1 MEKTSHLSDMNPQY
15 RESETIFRMFGI
27 NETHSSDVGLNG
39 LKNYIVGINIPFTC
53 IMSRNQLKKNN
64 LKDGDIDVCFIP
76 LNENLHVGKN
86 TVTPNF
92 DRIIAIEVKTMGY
105 DINVGIKSPKVNQSY
120 YREQADKLC
129 QLGFND
135 VSLLYIISTTPLEG
149 STGSFSDCVMASNIS
164 YSALEEI
171 RPTIEVN
178 SNDRFS
184 TLGYG
189 FGTVETHFEPYTGGT
204 SKQIYHQVAPN
215 MTTDREHPFRIA
227 FEKKVGGLFQH
238 EHEFTRFPIVM
249 RGCDSCKNKKL
260 TLFPQGEKEP
270 CPVCSKPYK

>member
-1 MEKTSHLSDMNPQY
+1 MNMEKTSHLSDTNPQQ
-15 RESETIFRMFGI
+15 RESETIFRLFGI
-27 NETHSSDVGLNG
+27 LENLSLDVGQG
-39 LKNYIVGINIPFTC
+39 VSKNYIVGINIPFTC

-86 TVTPNF
+86 SVTPNF
-92 DRIIAIEVKTMGY
+92 DRIIAIEVKTMGF
-105 DINVGIKSPKVNQSY
+105 DINDGIKSPKFNQSC
-120 YREQADKLC
+120 YRKQADKLC

-135 VSLLYIISTTPLEG
+135 VSLLYIIGTTPLEG
-149 STGSFSDCVMASNIS
+149 STGSFSDCVIASNIS
-164 YSALEEI
+164 YSALEKFY
-171 RPTIEVN
+171 PTIVVN
-178 SNDRFS
+178 EKDRFS

-204 SKQIYHQVAPN
+204 SKQTYHQVAPN
-215 MTTDREHPFRIA
+215 TTTDRGHLFRMA
-227 FEKKVGGLFQH
+227 FEKKVGLLFPH

-249 RGCDSCKNKKL
+249 RGCESCKKL

-270 CPVCSKPYK
+270 CPHCNEPYR